1 MTTNNTSTSLVVN
14 KEKVALGADSGLGTG
29 AAFATLPFMLYLV
42 GRSIYRRFMRDKV
55 EIAKDRAETDIV
67 QILQD
72 DNSKLRISLE
82 KVQDERNQAVSQ
94 LGKFVAETEAYK
106 AKVGELQEA
115 VSKMS
120 QKLEEQTALLQ
131 AVLMENSQLK
141 SQVQHLAQ
149 INDRLE
155 TEVKNL
161 DSIVNRMVSFNNA
174 NQEIS
179 QASPVQIQN
188 SSKTRYPRN

>member
-1 MTTNNTSTSLVVN
+1 MTTNNTSTSIVVP
-14 KEKVALGADSGLGTG
+14 KTEVPPLGQNSGIGTG
-29 AAFATLPFMLYLV
+29 GAFAILPFMIYYLS
-42 GRSIYRRFMRDKV
+42 RSVYRRFVRDKV

-67 QILQD
+67 QVLQD
-72 DNSKLRISLE
+72 DNAKLRSAYE

-106 AKVGELQEA
+106 AKVGELQDSI
-115 VSKMS
+115 SKMS

-131 AVLMENSQLK
+131 AVLVENSQLK

-155 TEVKNL
+155 NEVKNL
-161 DSIVNRMVSFNNA
+161 DSIVNRMVSFNDA
-174 NQEIS
+174 NQKNS
-179 QASPVQIQN
+179 QVDQT
-188 SSKTRYPRN
+188 KTKQTKFS